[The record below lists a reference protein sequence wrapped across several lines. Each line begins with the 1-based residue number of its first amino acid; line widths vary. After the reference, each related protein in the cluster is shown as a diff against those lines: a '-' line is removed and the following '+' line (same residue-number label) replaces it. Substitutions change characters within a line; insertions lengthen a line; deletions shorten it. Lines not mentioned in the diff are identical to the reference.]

1 MSDLINLIKHAII
14 KDGVV
19 INVIEYEQTIQGTPP
34 GFDNGVI
41 AIPADYVSPG
51 WTYANGTFTD
61 PNPTQENTTQ
71 VGPSLS
77 ELILS
82 NPEELAKL
90 KTALGL

>member
-1 MSDLINLIKHAII
+1 MSDLIKHAII

-34 GFDNGVI
+34 GFDNEVI
-41 AIPADYVSPG
+41 AIPADNVSPG
-51 WTYANGTFTD
+51 WHYANGTFTD
-61 PNPTQENTTQ
+61 PNPPQ
-71 VGPSLS
+71 VVEFEQPKSLT
-77 ELILS
+77 EQILS

>member
-1 MSDLINLIKHAII
+1 MSDLIKHAII

-34 GFDNGVI
+34 GFEDGVI
-41 AIPADYVSPG
+41 AIPADNVSPG
-51 WTYANGTFTD
+51 WHYANGTFTD
-61 PNPTQENTTQ
+61 PNPPQ
-71 VGPSLS
+71 VVEFEQPKSLT
-77 ELILS
+77 EQILS

>member
-1 MSDLINLIKHAII
+1 MSDLIKHAII

-34 GFDNGVI
+34 GFDEGVI
-41 AIPADYVSPG
+41 AIPADNVSPG

-61 PNPTQENTTQ
+61 PNPPQ
-71 VGPSLS
+71 VVEFEQPKSLT
-77 ELILS
+77 EQILS

-90 KTALGL
+90 KAALGL